1 LTGPVSV
8 AFSASHNFIEEISLL
23 AFEHPSKGYV
33 DAFALFATL

>member
-1 LTGPVSV
+1 MCYKQ
-8 AFSASHNFIEEISLL
+8 EEISLL